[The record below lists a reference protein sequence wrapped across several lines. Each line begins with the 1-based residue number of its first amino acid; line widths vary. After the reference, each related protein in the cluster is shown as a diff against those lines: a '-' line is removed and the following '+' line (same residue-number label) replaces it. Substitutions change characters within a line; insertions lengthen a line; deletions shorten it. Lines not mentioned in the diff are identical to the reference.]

1 MQWASILSVAWML
14 WISGKG
20 VVEGGKMPLEIKWYK
35 MKGFARSIKQ
45 RRCIWQFAI
54 VWGTAMER
62 MSMCWRS
69 CSVKTVSGICQMMM
83 WGVQRFPRS
92 LTVRQPAEY
101 LLRAEANDK
110 RSHLQ
115 WVGGCTVQL
124 LSSQGSLVGGAQWVC
139 NEDGS
144 HFRNVNIANSEM
156 WITSH
161 KLSSSPLES
170 HCQGPWTR
178 KKHLAHR
185 RL

>member
-1 MQWASILSVAWML
+1 ML
-14 WISGKG
+14 E
-20 VVEGGKMPLEIKWYK
+20 VLLC
-35 MKGFARSIKQ
+35 Q
-45 RRCIWQFAI
+45 DCIRN
-54 VWGTAMER
+54 VPDDDVRGPE
-62 MSMCWRS
+62 
-69 CSVKTVSGICQMMM
+69 V
-83 WGVQRFPRS
+83 PRS

-101 LLRAEANDK
+101 LLPAEANDK

-124 LSSQGSLVGGAQWVC
+124 LPSQGSLPGGAQWVC
-139 NEDGS
+139 NENGS

-156 WITSH
+156 WIASH